1 MKFGINHAVS
11 TVQKYMLKSGAPRK
25 PSQSWQLFLKNHA
38 KGIAACDFFTE
49 ITCFFQI
56 IYVFVV
62 MDLKSRE
69 VIHFNITKAPSLPW
83 IKQQIREI
91 SMRNKSPRFL
101 IHDNAES
108 FGQYKIRRRIPC
120 TDDNQRPLSFRSH
133 FDYWL
138 LKIMKI
144 KGIPTPYGAPNANAF
159 CERLVRTVRQECLNH
174 MIIFNEQHLYKVLK
188 EYFGWYHH
196 ARFHQG
202 LQGIPDPYPE
212 IQKPKPDKGKLV
224 ALPVLNG
231 LHHDYRLAA

>member
-1 MKFGINHAVS
+1 M
-11 TVQKYMLKSGAPRK
+11 
-25 PSQSWQLFLKNHA
+25 FLKNHA

-159 CERLVRTVRQECLNH
+159 CERLVRIVR
-174 MIIFNEQHLYKVLK
+174 
-188 EYFGWYHH
+188 
-196 ARFHQG
+196 
-202 LQGIPDPYPE
+202 
-212 IQKPKPDKGKLV
+212 
-224 ALPVLNG
+224 
-231 LHHDYRLAA
+231 